1 MTKLHVKKG
10 DTVLVIAGKDK
21 GKTGKILNAMPSE
34 NAVVVEGVN
43 IVYKHKKARNAQEK
57 GGIVKIE
64 GKIDASNVQVICP
77 ECKKATRVAT
87 KTNEKGKSVRV
98 CKHANCGAS
107 LDKAVTFKK
116 TATKKA
122 DAKVADAAK
131 ATKPAKAPSIETK
144 KAAPKT
150 TSAATKKSSTT
161 KTNTVV
167 RKTGDKV

>member
-43 IVYKHKKARNAQEK
+43 FVYKHKKARNAQEK
-57 GGIVKIE
+57 GGIVKVE
-64 GKIDASNVQVICP
+64 GKINASNVQVICP
-77 ECKKATRVAT
+77 ECKKATRVAV
-87 KTNEKGKSVRV
+87 KANEKGKNVRV
-98 CKHANCGAS
+98 CNHKECGAS
-107 LDKAVTFKK
+107 LDKAVSLKK
-116 TATKKA
+116 TAKKA
-122 DAKVADAAK
+122 DTKVAEASK
-131 ATKPAKAPSIETK
+131 ATKATKAPAKETK
-144 KAAPKT
+144 TAAPKT
-150 TSAATKKSSTT
+150 TTAAKKSSTT